1 LFPVLTPLLIRGWP
15 PLAADIHPW
24 WWLLYEE
31 AEKSSASP
39 FCKKKSETRENS
51 SLMKHT
57 AGTRIWGSSDWRFG
71 YRGQCWKYSS
81 EPGHG
86 SYCPWLQVPCS
97 PPWWCCH
104 WKGQSCIWCLTSWI
118 FQMPLWFVGSEGL
131 GFRLDLIW
139 IFSAFVSKFCVS
151 MSLCNKLVPSQIQ
164 RGIMPMFLIRILFEH
179 FITGPPASF
188 LYSSALW

>member
-1 LFPVLTPLLIRGWP
+1 MLLCNCRFLGRPSFWIQVEVWRIELLPKYSTRFVFQFRFLFSVLTPLLIRGWS
-15 PLAADIHPW
+15 PLAAAIHPW
-24 WWLLYEE
+24 WWLQYEE

-86 SYCPWLQVPCS
+86 SYCTWLQVPCS

-118 FQMPLWFVGSEGL
+118 SQKPVWFFRSEGL
-131 GFRLDLIW
+131 GFRLHLIW
-139 IFSAFVSKFCVS
+139 IFSAFCIQV
-151 MSLCNKLVPSQIQ
+151 LC
-164 RGIMPMFLIRILFEH
+164 
-179 FITGPPASF
+179 
-188 LYSSALW
+188 